1 MAKPRVGLILS
12 GCGVQDGSEIQE
24 ATITLLELARAGAE
38 AVCMAPDA
46 PQVRVVD
53 HLHGK
58 EAAESRNMLRESAR
72 IARGSIRDIREV
84 RAADLEALIL
94 PGGYGA
100 ATNLSDFASAGEACA
115 LQPDVERLLV
125 EMHAAGK
132 PIGAMCIAPPLVAR
146 ALAKKG
152 IRTRVTIGT
161 DRGTA
166 ERVEKMGAEHVDCPA
181 GEIVI
186 DEANR
191 IVSTPAYM
199 LAQGIAEAA
208 EGITKL
214 VREVIR
220 FAR

>member
-1 MAKPRVGLILS
+1 MDKARVGVILS
-12 GCGVQDGSEIQE
+12 GCGVQDGSEIHE
-24 ATITLLELARAGAE
+24 ATITLLEIARAGAE

-58 EAAESRNMLRESAR
+58 ETAETRSMLVESAR
-72 IARGSIRDIREV
+72 IARGSIRDIRDV
-84 RAADLEALIL
+84 RAAEIDALIL

-100 ATNLSDFASAGEACA
+100 ATNLSNFASAGEACD
-115 LQPDVERLLV
+115 LQPEVERLLI
-125 EMHAAGK
+125 EIHAAGK

-146 ALAKKG
+146 ALARKG

-166 ERVEKMGAEHVDCPA
+166 ERVTKMGAEHVDCSA

-186 DEANR
+186 DEENR

-199 LAQGIAEAA
+199 LARGIDEAADGIA
-208 EGITKL
+208 KL

-220 FAR
+220 FTR